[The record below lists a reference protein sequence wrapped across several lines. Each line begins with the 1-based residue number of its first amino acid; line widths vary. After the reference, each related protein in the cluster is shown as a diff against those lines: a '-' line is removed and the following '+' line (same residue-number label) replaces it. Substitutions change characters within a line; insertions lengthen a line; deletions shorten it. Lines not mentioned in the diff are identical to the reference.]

1 MVLAAISAIAAVGC
15 AKADAAAESTAGARR
30 TIEIFVGSASQPPTE
45 EAVAA
50 FEKKM
55 GVTVEVHFGGSGAML
70 AQMKLSDRGDV
81 YFPGSSDYMELAKQ
95 EGLVDAST
103 EERVVYL
110 IPAINVQRGN
120 PKNIQKVEDL
130 AREGV
135 RVGIARPDTVCVG
148 LYGVETLEL
157 AGVTTEV
164 KPNIVTQVPSCSK
177 TANLIALKSVDAV
190 LGWRVFEH
198 WDPENIETVYLPKDK
213 VARIGYIPAA
223 VAKKSKDPELAA
235 AFIAYLVSEE
245 GQAHFEKWHYLT
257 SETEARKYATPATPI
272 GGTWTLPAVWKQ

>member
-1 MVLAAISAIAAVGC
+1 MTLAMLLVGVGSAC
-15 AKADAAAESTAGARR
+15 SKADSAGESTAEAKR
-30 TIEIFVGSASQPPTE
+30 TLEIFVGSASQPPTE

-55 GVTVEVHFGGSGAML
+55 GVTVEIHFGGSGAML

-81 YFPGSSDYMELAKQ
+81 YFPGSSDYMELAKK

-120 PKNIQKVEDL
+120 PKNIEKVEDL
-130 AREGV
+130 AQPGV

-148 LYGVETLEL
+148 LYGVETLEV
-157 AGVTTEV
+157 AGVTTAV

-190 LGWRVFEH
+190 LGWRVFEY
-198 WDPENIETVYLPKDK
+198 WDPDSIETVYLPKEK
-213 VARIGYIPAA
+213 VGRIGYIPAA
-223 VAKKSKDPELAA
+223 VARTSKDPDLAA
-235 AFIAYLVSEE
+235 AFIAYLVSDE
-245 GQAHFEKWHYLT
+245 GQAYFEKWHYLT
-257 SETEARKYATPATPI
+257 SEREARKYATPTTPV
-272 GGTWTLPAVWKQ
+272 GGTWTLPAVWNQ